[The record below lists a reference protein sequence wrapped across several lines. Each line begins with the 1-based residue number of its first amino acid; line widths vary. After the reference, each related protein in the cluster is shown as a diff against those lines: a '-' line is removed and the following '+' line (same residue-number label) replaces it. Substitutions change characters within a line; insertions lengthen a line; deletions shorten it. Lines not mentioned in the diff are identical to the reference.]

1 MKIKMQ
7 AKLQPK
13 KHSLLQL
20 SIFFFSP
27 KELLLK
33 KCKNGKNVQHH
44 LHKCD
49 PLACFQHKHQLRQG
63 YDFPIC
69 NRYARIN
76 TWRADSVV
84 WRGSGVGEGASKGFF
99 SRMGSGLK
107 TCWFKVNFCVICSA
121 LSNTTDF
128 CPRLDGKNRNES
140 QMFFHFCLFLVFHF
154 STDYCRWG
162 LSKSSQSWDSSSF
175 PSLLSQTVDQL
186 QKTKSKALISSLW
199 GKRKTHRE
207 PPRTTLSP
215 HHEVQNK

>member
-1 MKIKMQ
+1 MWPFGLFSTQ
-7 AKLQPK
+7 TSATTRLWFSNLQPICK
-13 KHSLLQL
+13 DKHLESWFSSLEGQRGGRG
-20 SIFFFSP
+20 
-27 KELLLK
+27 
-33 KCKNGKNVQHH
+33 GKQ
-44 LHKCD
+44 
-49 PLACFQHKHQLRQG
+49 
-63 YDFPIC
+63 
-69 NRYARIN
+69 
-76 TWRADSVV
+76 S
-84 WRGSGVGEGASKGFF
+84 FF

-175 PSLLSQTVDQL
+175 PLLLSQTVDQL